1 MSNNKLILVTGGA
14 RSGKSSFGEAQF
26 NAEDMVL
33 YIATAQAFDEE
44 MKERIR
50 RHRLQRPDHWGTLEG
65 YRGFAEKL
73 KEIPKGTSGIL
84 LDCITLMVTNIL
96 LEYNLGWDNAS
107 VEELN
112 EIENTIVE
120 EVKELIDVL
129 KGHPVKKVLI
139 TNELG
144 WGLVPD
150 YPLGRIFR
158 DIAGRINQYIASEA
172 DEVYIVISGIPNK
185 LK

>member
-1 MSNNKLILVTGGA
+1 MDNKLILVTGGA

-26 NAEDMVL
+26 NSQETIL

-50 RHRLQRPDHWGTLEG
+50 RHRNQRPSHWLTLEA
-65 YRGFAEKL
+65 YRGFAEGL
-73 KEIPKGTSGIL
+73 KELPEAVSGVL

-96 LEYNLGWDNAS
+96 LESNLGWDTATID
-107 VEELN
+107 ELN
-112 EIENTIVE
+112 AIEDKVMGEIKV
-120 EVKELIDVL
+120 LIGTL
-129 KGHPVKKVLI
+129 KQLPIKSVLI

-158 DIAGRINQYIASEA
+158 DIAGRVNQYIAAEA
-172 DEVYIVISGIPNK
+172 DEVHLVACGIPIK

>member
-1 MSNNKLILVTGGA
+1 MNNNKLILVTGGA

-26 NAEDMVL
+26 NAGDMVL
-33 YIATAQAFDEE
+33 YIATAQPFDEE
-44 MKERIR
+44 MRERVR
-50 RHRLQRPDHWGTLEG
+50 KHRQQRPEHWETLEA
-65 YRGFAEKL
+65 YKGFTEKL
-73 KEIPKGTSGIL
+73 KYIPKGTAGIL

-96 LEYNLGWDNAS
+96 LEYNLDWDNAS
-107 VEELN
+107 TEMLN
-112 EIENTIVE
+112 EIENTVAE
-120 EVKELIDVL
+120 EAKKLIAALKE
-129 KGHPVKKVLI
+129 HQVKKVLI

-172 DEVYIVISGIPNK
+172 DEVYIVICGIPNK

>member
-1 MSNNKLILVTGGA
+1 MNKLVVVTGGA

-26 NAEDMVL
+26 NSQETIL

-50 RHRLQRPDHWGTLEG
+50 RHRNQRPSHWLTLEA
-65 YRGFAEKL
+65 YRGFPEGL
-73 KEIPKGTSGIL
+73 KDISQEVSGLL

-96 LEYNLGWDNAS
+96 LESNLGWDTAS
-107 VEELN
+107 IDELN
-112 EIENTIVE
+112 AIEAKVMEEI
-120 EVKELIDVL
+120 KALICYIRQLPIKSVL
-129 KGHPVKKVLI
+129 V

-158 DIAGRINQYIASEA
+158 DIAGRVNQYIAAEA
-172 DEVYIVISGIPNK
+172 DEVYLVACGIPVK

>member
-1 MSNNKLILVTGGA
+1 MNNKLVLVTGGA
-14 RSGKSSFGEAQF
+14 RSGKSSFGEALF
-26 NAEDMVL
+26 NSQETIL

-50 RHRLQRPDHWGTLEG
+50 RHRNQRPSHWLTLEAHK
-65 YRGFAEKL
+65 GFNVGL
-73 KEIPKGTSGIL
+73 KALPETVSGVL

-96 LEYNLGWDNAS
+96 LESNLGWDNAS
-107 VEELN
+107 IDELN
-112 EIENTIVE
+112 AIEDKVMGEI
-120 EVKELIDVL
+120 KALISSI
-129 KGHPVKKVLI
+129 KQHPIKSVLI

-158 DIAGRINQYIASEA
+158 DIAGRVNQYIASEA
-172 DEVYIVISGIPNK
+172 DEVYLVACGIPVK